1 MQYPIRYQPEERSF
15 IDELRFNLSWPTGIW
30 IICLIVTMINLFVS
44 GTNVPWISP
53 ISWVY
58 TSLGVLWWVV
68 TLFWD

>member
-1 MQYPIRYQPEERSF
+1 MMHQEEPQSF
-15 IDELRFNLSWPTGIW
+15 MDELRFNLSWPTGVW

-44 GTNVPWISP
+44 GSSVPWISP

-58 TSLGVLWWVV
+58 TSLGVVWWIV